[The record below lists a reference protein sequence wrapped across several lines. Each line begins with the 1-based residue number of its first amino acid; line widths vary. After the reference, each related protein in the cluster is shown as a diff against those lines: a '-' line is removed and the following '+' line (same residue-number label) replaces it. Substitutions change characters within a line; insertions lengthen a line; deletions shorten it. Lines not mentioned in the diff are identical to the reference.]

1 LLETFGFSTGA
12 GQPANTFFEGVLAFA
27 GSIVFTALSPES
39 CGAFS
44 GGGVGM
50 SVPFWLRA

>member
-1 LLETFGFSTGA
+1 LLEAFGLSTGA

-27 GSIVFTALSPES
+27 GSIVFTSLSPGC